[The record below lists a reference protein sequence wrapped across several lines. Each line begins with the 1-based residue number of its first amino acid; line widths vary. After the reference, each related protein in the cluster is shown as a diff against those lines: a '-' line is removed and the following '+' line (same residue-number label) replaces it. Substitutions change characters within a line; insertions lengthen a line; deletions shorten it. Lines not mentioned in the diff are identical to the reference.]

1 MLLMRLNWGSI
12 FKEVN
17 LIEVQNVVPKMI
29 TWTTKSIKGRQ
40 EWDLAFNEVGLSFKN
55 SNHGEKK
62 FCFKGCVLKNK
73 IEIHFIHQFML

>member
-17 LIEVQNVVPKMI
+17 LIEVQNVLPKMI

-40 EWDLAFNEVGLSFKN
+40 EWDLALNEVGLSFKN
-55 SNHGEKK
+55 SNHGENKI
-62 FCFKGCVLKNK
+62 CFKGFVLKNK